1 MKKEEFYILFN
12 YGTQSENLVKRKG
25 WRYKLDNGVVI
36 FVAKD
41 RLGNQWTSYE
51 NTTGNYILSD
61 CKTKKECLEKT
72 LSMSDKIL
80 DALSSEFN
88 IEKAKAMKDR
98 IELGIYEEWF

>member
-41 RLGNQWTSYE
+41 RNGSYWTSYE
-51 NTTGNYILSD
+51 ETTRNYIVSR
-61 CKTKKECLEKT
+61 CNSKKECLERT
-72 LSMSDKIL
+72 LNMSDKIL

-88 IEKAKAMKDR
+88 VGKAKAMKNK
-98 IELGIYEEWF
+98 IELDIYEEWF